1 MAWRGLAKYDAAIL
15 HFQKA
20 LELDSSMWE
29 ARDGEAQCYI
39 RRGTTQDYKTAVELD
54 KMTVNELEKIR
65 ADATL
70 TEIERQ
76 SSLHSCLERLGAT
89 LVELNEL
96 DEALE
101 TYERAFSNSNRC
113 NKCICALLD
122 RYQVAKRHEDIM
134 KLFRSLN
141 SLIEG
146 LNYTRMSESLLTEG
160 NCRFNKGYFQV
171 FAQAALTT
179 DELPFAFEMYR
190 NAITAAR
197 RLHKPVQAAQ
207 LELCLASL
215 YDRYSHDSE
224 RAARMWEKVLETYRS
239 NIKAETQIAEA
250 KRAASI
256 CLARYCVKRSVEVG
270 KDSSEAERCGAIL
283 QRLSKVRAG
292 SQVTIAASESTTML
306 GAWYKLMGRDEEADA
321 CFRVQ
326 VKESIRMLSDDDPT
340 NDKEAYRN
348 LAMVLAAA
356 GDDKT
361 AIGLVWEDYGF
372 IKNNSSEEDN
382 SESNDK
388 VMGTQEQ
395 VEQAKIE
402 NYVGVEAK
410 DDTVDSIAVDDRLRL
425 NAVCDGCFRKS
436 SNSFAKCRYCHVVD
450 FCQDCFTLLKAGEL
464 KVNVCSPKHSWLI
477 MESRSKKELKAKEPG
492 SLWIDGQN
500 VTIDELKKRLAAQ
513 WKI

>member
-1 MAWRGLAKYDAAIL
+1 MALRKWGECDAAIP

-20 LELDSSMWE
+20 LELDSSMWQ
-29 ARDGEAQCYI
+29 ARDGEALCYVEN
-39 RRGTTQDYKTAVELD
+39 GTTEDYKTAVELD
-54 KMTVNELEKIR
+54 KMTINELEKMR
-65 ADATL
+65 PDATL
-70 TEIERQ
+70 TGTERKKN
-76 SSLHSCLERLGAT
+76 LHECLERLAAT
-89 LVELNEL
+89 LDKLDEL
-96 DEALE
+96 DEALK
-101 TYERAFSNSNRC
+101 TYEKAFSISNRC
-113 NKCICALLD
+113 DHCICTLLE
-122 RYQVAKRHEDIM
+122 RYHDAKRYEDIM
-134 KLFRSLN
+134 KLFRGLN
-141 SLIEG
+141 EPIEG
-146 LNYTRMSESLLTEG
+146 LDYTRLSESLLEG
-160 NCRFNKGYFQV
+160 SYKLGDGHFKI
-171 FAQAALTT
+171 FAQAAFAT
-179 DELPFAFEMYR
+179 DELPFAFEMYH

-197 RLHKPVQAAQ
+197 RLHQSVQAAY
-207 LELCLASL
+207 LELCLATL
-215 YDRYSHDSE
+215 YDRYGHDSE
-224 RAARMWEKVLETYRS
+224 RAVKIWGKILDTYRS
-239 NIKAETQIAEA
+239 IKAETKIAGA
-250 KRAASI
+250 KRSASI
-256 CLARYCVKRSVEVG
+256 SLARYCVKRSVEVG
-270 KDSSEAERCGAIL
+270 KDSNEAKGCGTIL
-283 QRLSKVRAG
+283 QRLSKVRTG
-292 SQVTIAASESTTML
+292 SQVTIAASASTTML
-306 GAWYKLMGRDEEADA
+306 GAWYKLMGRDEEANA

-395 VEQAKIE
+395 VERAKIE

-410 DDTVDSIAVDDRLRL
+410 DDTVDSTAVDDRLWL
-425 NAVCDGCFRKS
+425 DAFCDGCFRYS

-450 FCQDCFTLLKAGEL
+450 FCQDCFTLLKASEL